1 VVDLRHHDGAVEIV
15 RLMGKYAE
23 LDASGKVPSAQL
35 DGGTVA
41 AHEASTDPHTGYQKE
56 SEKSAANGY
65 ASLGAGAKVPI
76 AEIPTGS
83 SATTVCV
90 GDDARLSD
98 ARTPLAHT
106 HPESEV
112 TNLVSDLA
120 AKAPT
125 ARLINTTAPLAGG
138 GDLSADRTL
147 TISDATT
154 TAKGAVELATDGE
167 SAANVVVQGNDARM
181 SNARTPTAHATSHQ
195 PGGGDAM
202 AVDAAAATGSL
213 RTLGTSGTTACAG
226 NDARLSDA
234 RTPTAHATSHKSG
247 GSDAIKLDEL
257 AEPTDITTLNADT
270 TKHGLMQKYP
280 GGTSTFLRADGT
292 FAAAGGGGASATTV
306 EKNLGSTPVTRGKFT
321 ITDAAI
327 SSTSK
332 VMCWQA
338 PGPYTGKGA
347 QADEAEMAPVR
358 VLSVE
363 PAAGSAVVKW
373 EAEGYVSVRPSL
385 LGDYGKQN
393 TVTNQ
398 ASQEVDNPRSVLYAQ
413 RIGKVRGNVKFSYVV
428 FA

>member
-1 VVDLRHHDGAVEIV
+1 MAALGGIVSTADVPVMVAGVVPMANLA
-15 RLMGKYAE
+15 
-23 LDASGKVPSAQL
+23 
-35 DGGTVA
+35 
-41 AHEASTDPHTGYQKE
+41 TG
-56 SEKSAANGY
+56 S
-65 ASLGAGAKVPI
+65 
-76 AEIPTGS
+76 PTGS
-83 SATTVCV
+83 KFIRDDGTLQVPPSGGTPASSVVAETAFGQASAV
-90 GDDARLSD
+90 GTGTDYARND
-98 ARTPLAHT
+98 HT
-106 HPESEV
+106 H
-112 TNLVSDLA
+112 
-120 AKAPT
+120 
-125 ARLINTTAPLAGG
+125 
-138 GDLSADRTL
+138 
-147 TISDATT
+147 
-154 TAKGAVELATDGE
+154 
-167 SAANVVVQGNDARM
+167 
-181 SNARTPTAHATSHQ
+181 
-195 PGGGDAM
+195 
-202 AVDAAAATGSL
+202 GSPS
-213 RTLGTSGTTACAG
+213 LGTSGTTACAG